1 MFPIMTRAVR
11 SVEHELTITF
21 HPYLS
26 PEINVEV
33 NQKRANTKK
42 ADIYGPS
49 NSVSTLGV
57 ERTLLLH
64 LDRLSFTAA
73 TGGSETDRSG
83 EFSFASQRTHSSS
96 FGKRWQWYCLKASR
110 SRRGGQ
116 VDERLDFFNSF
127 WFWFP

>member
-1 MFPIMTRAVR
+1 MTRAVR

-49 NSVSTLGV
+49 NSVSTLSV

-64 LDRLSFTAA
+64 LDRLSFTET
-73 TGGSETDRSG
+73 TGVSG
-83 EFSFASQRTHSSS
+83 MDNSDEFSLASQRTHSSS
-96 FGKRWQWYCLKASR
+96 FGKRRQ
-110 SRRGGQ
+110 
-116 VDERLDFFNSF
+116 
-127 WFWFP
+127 